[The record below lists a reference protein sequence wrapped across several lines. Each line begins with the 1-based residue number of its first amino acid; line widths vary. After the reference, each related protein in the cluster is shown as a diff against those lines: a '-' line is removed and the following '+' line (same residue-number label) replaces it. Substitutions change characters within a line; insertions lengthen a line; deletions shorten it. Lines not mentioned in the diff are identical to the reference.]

1 MLFSCLLLPRVPINN
16 PSCSETAQLS
26 LRGERWVLTVG
37 FFFCRS
43 SRAPSLSCLVRAR
56 SPHPRTALWD
66 SGFSSDVGS
75 GLRGAPAVGRA
86 APGSRGSWARASLP
100 APSPLYHRVA
110 DARDA
115 SNGATLVSVPAS
127 LGPMP
132 ATNKV

>member
-26 LRGERWVLTVG
+26 LRGESWVLTVI
-37 FFFCRS
+37 FFCRS

-56 SPHPRTALWD
+56 SPHPKTALWD

-75 GLRGAPAVGRA
+75 GLRGAPAVSRA
-86 APGSRGSWARASLP
+86 APGSRGSWARASLL
-100 APSPLYHRVA
+100 APSPLYRRVA

-127 LGPMP
+127 LGQMP